1 MTYERPSKRLEIIQL
16 KKRSEINLKKLKK
29 KIMKELDLDR
39 QFHDI
44 TIIYRAPYAV
54 FSDRIVFMPI
64 EIKGEKHVKI
74 MFDRINSMPQLK
86 TVELYICVEP
96 CTEVGGE
103 DVQQTT
109 LEGGGSEELQSL
121 HADGLTPCTTIGVYT
136 LLCHETRTP
145 MEVCKSSYQQKCIQ
159 SLGGGGR

>member
-1 MTYERPSKRLEIIQL
+1 M
-16 KKRSEINLKKLKK
+16 KKLKM

-44 TIIYRAPYAV
+44 TIIYRALYVV

-74 MFDRINSMPQLK
+74 MFDRINSLPQLK
-86 TVELYICVEP
+86 IVKLYIRVEP
-96 CTEVGGE
+96 CIEVGGE

-121 HADGLTPCTTIGVYT
+121 HADGLIPCTTIGVYT
-136 LLCHETRTP
+136 LPCHET
-145 MEVCKSSYQQKCIQ
+145 
-159 SLGGGGR
+159 

>member
-16 KKRSEINLKKLKK
+16 KKWQEISLKKLKK

-86 TVELYICVEP
+86 TVE
-96 CTEVGGE
+96 
-103 DVQQTT
+103 
-109 LEGGGSEELQSL
+109 
-121 HADGLTPCTTIGVYT
+121 IGRAHV
-136 LLCHETRTP
+136 
-145 MEVCKSSYQQKCIQ
+145 
-159 SLGGGGR
+159 